1 MAQQRTYYVYIMAS
15 KSRVLYIGVTGFLM
29 QRVLQHCAGEGGE
42 FTAESSH
49 AATASIVWYISKAFT
64 MSGTRLHAKR
74 N

>member
-29 QRVLQHCAGEGGE
+29 QRVLQHRAAK
-42 FTAESSH
+42 AESSH
-49 AATASIVWYISKAFT
+49 AVTASIVGCISKAFT
-64 MSGTRLHAKR
+64 TSETLLHGKR